1 MRELSPSS
9 PNILMLQAQFLLVF
23 SLVTDACDAAETA
36 VGIVFHTC
44 LVIVLSKEES
54 HIFASNGTKY
64 PPVPPAGEG

>member
-9 PNILMLQAQFLLVF
+9 PSILLLQALFLLVL
-23 SLVTDACDAAETA
+23 SLVTDVCEAAETA
-36 VGIVFHTC
+36 VGIVFHIH

-64 PPVPPAGEG
+64 SPVPPAEEG